1 MAISIPI
8 ISEFDGK
15 GISKAKQEFA
25 QLEGA
30 GAKAQYAIK
39 KAALPAAAA
48 LAGVGAA
55 LFDATKGAM
64 EDAAAQ
70 KQLALALKNST
81 GATDQAV
88 SATEDWISA
97 QGQAL
102 GVADDDLRPA
112 LAKLARQTHDVAT
125 AQKAASLAM
134 DISAATGKDL
144 SSVSDILAK
153 AYGGNTAAL
162 AKLSP
167 ELKSAIKDGMSLD
180 DAMAA
185 LTSTFGGAATAAA
198 NTAEGG
204 MKRLALGF
212 AEAKESVGAA
222 LLPVLEKLLPILLK
236 VSDWA
241 QKNPNAFLAIA
252 GAITAISVA
261 IMAVNFAMS
270 LNPFSLI
277 AAGIAAVVVGLAVA
291 YKKFE
296 GFRNVVNTV
305 INGIVGYFEFMV
317 NAWIKAINVVI
328 RGINLV
334 KPGKDIGT
342 LGAVSF
348 GRIGGESQ
356 QAASAGS
363 FRMFEESNIA
373 SASSSGVAR
382 AQSVGGTSVN
392 INVNG
397 GDPQAVVDALRTYMR
412 QNGAVPIRTL
422 GVA

>member
-1 MAISIPI
+1 MALSIPI

-15 GISKAKQEFA
+15 GIAKAKQEFA

-30 GAKAQYAIK
+30 GAKAQYALK
-39 KAALPAAAA
+39 KAAIPAAAA

-70 KQLALALKNST
+70 KQLSLALKNST
-81 GATDQAV
+81 GATDASI

-97 QGQAL
+97 QGRAL
-102 GVADDDLRPA
+102 GVSDDALRPS

-125 AQKAASLAM
+125 AQKAAKLAM

-144 SSVSDILAK
+144 GAVSDILAK

-185 LTSTFGGAATAAA
+185 LTSTFGGAAEAAA

-204 MKRLALGF
+204 MKRLSLGF
-212 AEAKESVGAA
+212 SEAKESVGAA
-222 LLPVLEKLLPILLK
+222 LIPVLEKLLPVLLK

-241 QKNPNAFLAIA
+241 QKHPGAFLAIA

-277 AAGIAAVVVGLAVA
+277 AAGIAAIVVGLAVA

-296 GFRNVVNTV
+296 GFRLVVNWV
-305 INGIVGYFEFMV
+305 MNGIISYFEMLV
-317 NAWIKAINVVI
+317 NAWIKVTNMII
-328 RGINLV
+328 RGINLI
-334 KPGKDIGT
+334 KPGKDIAM
-342 LGAVSF
+342 LSEVSF
-348 GRIGGESQ
+348 ARIGDSQ
-356 QAASAGS
+356 QTASAGN
-363 FRMFEESNIA
+363 FRMFEESNVA
-373 SASSSGVAR
+373 KASSTGAR
-382 AQSVGGTSVN
+382 AMSVGGAQVQ

>member
-1 MAISIPI
+1 MAINIPI

-15 GISKAKQEFA
+15 GIAKAKQEFA

-185 LTSTFGGAATAAA
+185 LTATFGGAADAAA

-204 MKRLALGF
+204 FKRLQLGI
-212 AEAKESVGAA
+212 AETKESIGAA
-222 LLPVLEKLLPILLK
+222 LIPVIEKLMPKLLQ
-236 VSDWA
+236 VSEWA
-241 QKNPNAFLAIA
+241 QKNPQAFTNVALGIGAIATATMAVNAAMAVNPYVLAAAGVVAMAVAFERLFNQIDKFNRLGGIAARIA
-252 GAITAISVA
+252 GALLGPITQ
-261 IMAVNFAMS
+261 
-270 LNPFSLI
+270 
-277 AAGIAAVVVGLAVA
+277 AAALSG
-291 YKKFE
+291 
-296 GFRNVVNTV
+296 
-305 INGIVGYFEFMV
+305 
-317 NAWIKAINVVI
+317 
-328 RGINLV
+328 
-334 KPGKDIGT
+334 
-342 LGAVSF
+342 
-348 GRIGGESQ
+348 IGGLFGIGGNNKKQ
-356 QAASAGS
+356 APAASAGN
-363 FRMFEESNIA
+363 FRMFEESMA
-373 SASSSGVAR
+373 TASSAGVAR

-397 GDPQAVVDALRTYMR
+397 GDPQATVDALRRYM
-412 QNGAVPIRTL
+412 QLNGSVPIR
-422 GVA
+422 VAG